1 MRRQTFKYFV
11 LVKKKKPSDVFSQE
25 MMINIEC
32 LWYLDSKGCIFKVLA
47 FIFIVN
53 IYNKILLIIQWN
65 EIMSL
70 QQHG

>member
-1 MRRQTFKYFV
+1 M
-11 LVKKKKPSDVFSQE
+11 FSQE

-32 LWYLDSKGCIFKVLA
+32 LWNLDSKGCIFKVLA